1 MIEAL
6 LTALVW
12 ILQFIQPL
20 IVPICFAI
28 AWLFV
33 GMVAWGIFSFLRDG
47 TSRAKQMH
55 RIPCSNCRYFTSDYH
70 LKCPVHPSKALSESA
85 INCLDYEEHSI
96 YWS

>member
-1 MIEAL
+1 MLEAFL
-6 LTALVW
+6 MALIW
-12 ILQFIQPL
+12 CIHRIQPL

-33 GMVAWGIFSFLRDG
+33 GSFAWGIFSFLRDG

-55 RIPCSNCRYFTSDYH
+55 QIPCSNCRYFTADYH
-70 LKCPVHPSKALSESA
+70 LKCPVHPSKALSELA